1 MSFSIL
7 VIILYYKLS
16 SCVYHIVVTR
26 FISSVYP
33 ALLHLNLHRFLF
45 FVFVTC
51 SDNPPG
57 LVDIETLK
65 AQNGDVPVMI
75 ATVDCGRVSFFRFDA
90 TELPLLP

>member
-1 MSFSIL
+1 M
-7 VIILYYKLS
+7 YH
-16 SCVYHIVVTR
+16 HIVLTR
-26 FISSVYP
+26 FISCVYS
-33 ALLHLNLHRFLF
+33 ALFLSFLHLNLHRFSF

-65 AQNGDVPVMI
+65 AQNGDIPVMI
-75 ATVDCGRVSFFRFDA
+75 ATVDCGRVSFFRFDP